1 VVVINISKGKVGN
14 VGVMKKI
21 INPIPM
27 NKENIIINIDN
38 NARHAE
44 AKANTYSLRNE
55 IILTGD
61 YYYAYVNGYLE
72 ENDIGGEGERI

>member
-1 VVVINISKGKVGN
+1 MNLYNLLFLTLFFIGCTVIV
-14 VGVMKKI
+14 
-21 INPIPM
+21 M

-44 AKANTYSLRNE
+44 AKANTYLLRNM
-55 IILTGD
+55 ILTGND
-61 YYYAYVNGYLE
+61 FYYAYVNGYLE